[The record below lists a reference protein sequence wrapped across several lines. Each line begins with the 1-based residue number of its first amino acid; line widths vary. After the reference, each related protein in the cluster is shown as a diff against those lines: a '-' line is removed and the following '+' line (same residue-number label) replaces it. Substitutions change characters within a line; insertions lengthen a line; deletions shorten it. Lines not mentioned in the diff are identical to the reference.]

1 MWTRAYSMS
10 RRMAARYVGS
20 RLREGVVRRAIDKVS
35 AGRLRHASVGP
46 RVESQAMLRWR
57 QKSIL
62 PPWARLV
69 PVGTEHA
76 TLTRLGP

>member
-1 MWTRAYSMS
+1 MEKSLLDEPPDGCTV
-10 RRMAARYVGS
+10 RRQGFGRGRPARY
-20 RLREGVVRRAIDKVS
+20 IDKVS

-57 QKSIL
+57 QESIL
-62 PPWARLV
+62 PPWARLI

-76 TLTRLGP
+76 TVTSLGP